1 MQAVC
6 GQVSCTRGAAGQRP
20 EQAGGQREASGR
32 QHASEVTWQ
41 LVGPAVAAAANG
53 TGSWCSLNGP
63 TRISVNVSA
72 HEAYSRLI
80 PSHRKQLIH
89 IHRIF
94 GMQPMYHPV
103 DGLPHSGCS

>member
-53 TGSWCSLNGP
+53 TGSWGSLNGP
-63 TRISVNVSA
+63 ILGFQSM
-72 HEAYSRLI
+72 Y
-80 PSHRKQLIH
+80 QLMRH
-89 IHRIF
+89 TAA
-94 GMQPMYHPV
+94 
-103 DGLPHSGCS
+103 